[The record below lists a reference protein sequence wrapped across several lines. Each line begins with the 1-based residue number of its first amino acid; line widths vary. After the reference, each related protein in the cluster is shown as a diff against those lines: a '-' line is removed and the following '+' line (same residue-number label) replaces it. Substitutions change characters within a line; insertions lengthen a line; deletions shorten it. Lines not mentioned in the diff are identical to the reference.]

1 MPYPIAVVDGTDNTV
16 ISYFSGAVPVDPNVT
31 VVVNLNGYTSNV
43 IDMGPRGN
51 TDGAGVNVRVDV
63 QKLNGLNQVQFF
75 IETSDNGIDGWNLC
89 AADDTVAFVTGPVEL
104 LIHFETDR
112 RFFRLAWS
120 GQDAPDAELSPAVM
134 PLWIEI
140 PMQPPP
146 GSYQAITA
154 PTPYTNSVS
163 TTYQSGSGTTDTV
176 ALTIRGIVELKGT
189 TGGSVVPGSGGRAKV
204 GATLDDNSNNI
215 FELVISAPAATVVLN
230 CGTAGVDSDCVI
242 LDYTGEFSIT
252 DGATVTLSANS
263 VDDGS
268 NYSQGPFAVPTGFT
282 PPSGV
287 NVPPDDGEYLQV
299 DGFPEVYST
308 LPNYPAGNYAL
319 SYLFGC
325 FNFGPL
331 PSEAGSWSIQTNVT
345 NGTTVEGYAPF
356 GVPPP
361 PYELH
366 NPWNFSEATEQ
377 AYWAGLL
384 LPFTHAG
391 GPIGVQCGD
400 PFTGDNTEG
409 SPPTTWALRS
419 ETEVTF
425 SWSYAVSNR
434 GL

>member
-1 MPYPIAVVDGTDNTV
+1 MPYPIAVVNGTDNTV

-89 AADDTVAFVTGPVEL
+89 AADDTTAFVTGPVEL

-120 GQDAPDAELSPAVM
+120 GEDAPDAS
-134 PLWIEI
+134 
-140 PMQPPP
+140 
-146 GSYQAITA
+146 
-154 PTPYTNSVS
+154 TP
-163 TTYQSGSGTTDTV
+163 
-176 ALTIRGIVELKGT
+176 
-189 TGGSVVPGSGGRAKV
+189 
-204 GATLDDNSNNI
+204 
-215 FELVISAPAATVVLN
+215 
-230 CGTAGVDSDCVI
+230 
-242 LDYTGEFSIT
+242 
-252 DGATVTLSANS
+252 
-263 VDDGS
+263 
-268 NYSQGPFAVPTGFT
+268 
-282 PPSGV
+282 
-287 NVPPDDGEYLQV
+287 
-299 DGFPEVYST
+299 
-308 LPNYPAGNYAL
+308 PNYPAGNYAL

-331 PSEAGSWSIQTNVT
+331 PSEAGSWSIQTNAT

-361 PYELH
+361 PYEYH
-366 NPWNFSEATEQ
+366 NPWNLSEATEQ